1 MTNLETAKLAFREIS
16 FIFIDVMLFVRL
28 HDDQFHHAQS
38 RFYAK
43 AASRRYHILICPYT
57 LTFYIQHCKQ
67 YIFFFGCQAFFFL
80 IITSNQKC
88 NILFKKKKK
97 VNLR

>member
-67 YIFFFGCQAFFFL
+67 YIFFLDVKHFFF
-80 IITSNQKC
+80 
-88 NILFKKKKK
+88 
-97 VNLR
+97 